1 MHRIIDERMSAAPQ
15 RNLHMFEKLTGSRSA
30 KNVVLAT
37 TMWDKLYGDDDGD
50 KREMGLKEE
59 YWNAM
64 IDQGATVERFLNT
77 SESAWSIVNNMVKKN
92 VPKAALLF
100 QEERVDQKKYFEK
113 TGAGEA
119 LDLHHD
125 NLIERQENTIQ
136 GPVGWSDSN
145 GSGSHSP
152 IGSP

>member
-1 MHRIIDERMSAAPQ
+1 MSVTQ
-15 RNLHMFEKLTGSRSA
+15 HRNLRMLAEFTGPGSA
-30 KNVVLAT
+30 KSVVLAT
-37 TMWDKLYGDDDGD
+37 TMWDKLHPQFDDGN
-50 KREMGLKEE
+50 KREKDLKER
-59 YWNAM
+59 YWNIM
-64 IDQGATVERFLNT
+64 IHHGATIARFLNT
-77 SESAWSIVNNMVKKN
+77 SDSAWSIVDNIVNKN
-92 VPKAALLF
+92 DQKAGLFF

-125 NLIERQENTIQ
+125 NLIERQENTIR